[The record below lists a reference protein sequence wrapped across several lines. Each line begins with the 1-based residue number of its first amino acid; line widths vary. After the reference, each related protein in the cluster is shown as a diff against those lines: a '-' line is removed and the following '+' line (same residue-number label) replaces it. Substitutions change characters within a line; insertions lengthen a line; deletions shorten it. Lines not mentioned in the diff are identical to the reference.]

1 MEARK
6 FVLKEFIWILGLL
19 GHIDYLDLLL
29 YLLPSS
35 LEILSKNVNTSSEK
49 SKLQFS
55 ELDGFF
61 K

>member
-19 GHIDYLDLLL
+19 GHIDYLDFLL